1 LKAGVWLRRE
11 RLTMT
16 APFHGSFR
24 PAESEVITYQAVR
37 LTEAT
42 SAADRLDRFIQRSLP
57 GEALPFTLDQR

>member
-42 SAADRLDRFIQRSLP
+42 SEFSQVARSCYFSDN
-57 GEALPFTLDQR
+57 GAI